1 MSAKTLRGI
10 VRNQTIVLTEGSPE
24 ISDGTEVL
32 ITRTSDSSTNLG
44 RYAFCS
50 IVGMIVGVAI
60 GAVTV
65 VLLVTFSQILTPW
78 SPGVGGVSGNLP
90 AASGSPVAA
99 SPFDMGPRLHQDG
112 RNSTW
117 HSKRMSLGDTGFVA
131 DVGPVV
137 YEGDQKPDY
146 YSINVAKPDGRV
158 SHVYFQRDLRIEEL
172 PDGFVSKPIA
182 EIVSYDAISR
192 KVSFTIG
199 ARRFEYTLPKS

>member
-1 MSAKTLRGI
+1 MSTKTLRGI
-10 VRNQTIVLTEGSPE
+10 VRNQTIVLTDGSPE

-65 VLLVTFSQILTPW
+65 ILLVTFSQIHTPW
-78 SPGVGGVSGNLP
+78 SPGGGGVSGNLP
-90 AASGSPVAA
+90 AASSTPVAA

-112 RNSTW
+112 RKSTW
-117 HSKRMSLGDTGFVA
+117 HPQRMSLGDSGFVA

-146 YSINVAKPDGRV
+146 YSIDVEKPDGGV
-158 SHVYFQRDLRIEEL
+158 LQVYFQRDLRIDEVPE
-172 PDGFVSKPIA
+172 GFVNKPIA
-182 EIVSYDAISR
+182 EIVSYEAPTR

-199 ARRFEYTLPKS
+199 TQRFEYTLPK